1 MSMRHDTSSKYTT
14 VCTACTGGGATK
26 VINTKLILI
35 PLHHVFGWVL
45 PDKRPTI
52 LNCFSSALGLPGP
65 GCQLIVIKHPS
76 KIPSNVEEVGV

>member
-1 MSMRHDTSSKYTT
+1 MSLRHELEIYHS
-14 VCTACTGGGATK
+14 TARTGGGATK

-45 PDKRPTI
+45 PEKRPTI

-65 GCQLIVIKHPS
+65 GCQCIKYPS
-76 KIPSNVEEVGV
+76 KILSNVEQVP